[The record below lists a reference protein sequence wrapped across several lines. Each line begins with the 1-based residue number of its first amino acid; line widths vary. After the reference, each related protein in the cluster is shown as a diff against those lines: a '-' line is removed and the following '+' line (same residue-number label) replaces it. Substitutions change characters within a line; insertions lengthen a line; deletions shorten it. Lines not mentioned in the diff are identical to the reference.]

1 MGDVTTGNCVRPC
14 AHRCPECGSVN
25 DAAHH
30 STRLGG
36 TTCQVCGNLDTLT
49 LEDFL
54 QDSARLALHVGESQ
68 AALEQQQ
75 TRQTPSDQH
84 MQKQGDSKLQ
94 SPRQVCTPQLEARG
108 KRTLVSASK
117 PATVVAVTS
126 AAPSVWVA
134 YVLFLCFGL
143 FGLHHLYL
151 KRPHQ
156 VLNHTRPSPC
166 PRSVLVVIIEFD
178 Q

>member
-1 MGDVTTGNCVRPC
+1 VGSEHPTRHLGPNRLSQMDCCLETVPILAGIIKKIHLQIPRPK
-14 AHRCPECGSVN
+14 
-25 DAAHH
+25 
-30 STRLGG
+30 
-36 TTCQVCGNLDTLT
+36 DTLT
-49 LEDFL
+49 AQDFL

-75 TRQTPSDQH
+75 TRQTPSDQY
-84 MQKQGDSKLQ
+84 MQEQGDSKLQ
-94 SPRQVCTPQLEARG
+94 SPRQACTPPLPARG
-108 KRTLVSASK
+108 KRTLVSTSK

-134 YVLFLCFGL
+134 YVLFFCFGL

-156 VLNHTRPSPC
+156 VSNHTLPSPC
-166 PRSVLVVIIEFD
+166 SRSVLVVIIEFD
-178 Q
+178 K